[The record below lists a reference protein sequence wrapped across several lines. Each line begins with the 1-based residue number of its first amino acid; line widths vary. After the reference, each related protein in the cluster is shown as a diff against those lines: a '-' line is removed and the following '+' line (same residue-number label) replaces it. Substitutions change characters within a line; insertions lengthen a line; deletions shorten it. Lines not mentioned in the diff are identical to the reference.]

1 MKILVEIARE
11 TLKFKEEADQILG
24 TSFSRKQ
31 FIKNY
36 PIFDIAIITSS
47 LDEFDTIKDLLLDC
61 SELTI
66 TNDNHIFYSGKI
78 LTKSGNLSV
87 VLPVPIA
94 MGIEAT
100 VSLTTKVLTYFIPK
114 YIFMVGICAGNKNVT
129 KIGDI
134 IIAEKALNYNEIV
147 EVQKKDAS
155 TLKKFMQNAD
165 SINVKLKTKLNL
177 FSRSEIISEIQDSY
191 EDKAILSEP
200 LTCSVG
206 VMVTGSSLVRS
217 ETKIAEIND
226 SYHNVK
232 GLDMETCGFYYSCCN
247 TFNDKQQY
255 FVSIKSVSDFGDNTT
270 HKLNQQQ
277 RKKYALYTSS
287 QALTRFIKME
297 L

>member
-1 MKILVEIARE
+1 MKILVEIAKSS
-11 TLKFKEEADQILG
+11 LKFKEEANHIFG
-24 TSFSRKQ
+24 TTISRNH
-31 FIKNY
+31 FIKNC
-36 PIFDIAIITSS
+36 PVFDLAILTST
-47 LDEFDTIKDLLLDC
+47 LDEFDSIKSLISNC

-78 LTKSGNLSV
+78 VTKSGDLSV

-100 VSLTTKVLTYFIPK
+100 VSLTTKTLTYFIPK

-129 KIGDI
+129 KIGDV

-147 EVQKKDAS
+147 EVEKKDAS
-155 TLKKFMQNAD
+155 TFKKFMQNAD

-177 FSRSEIISEIQDSY
+177 FSRSEIISEIKDSY
-191 EDKAILSEP
+191 DDKADFSEP

-206 VMVTGSSLVRS
+206 LMVTGSSLMRS

-232 GLDMETCGFYYSCCN
+232 GLDMETSGFYFSCCN
-247 TFNDKQQY
+247 TFDDKSPY
-255 FVSIKSVSDFGDNTT
+255 FVSIKSVSDFGDNASY
-270 HKLNQQQ
+270 KLSLQQ

-287 QALTRFIKME
+287 QALIRFIKLE